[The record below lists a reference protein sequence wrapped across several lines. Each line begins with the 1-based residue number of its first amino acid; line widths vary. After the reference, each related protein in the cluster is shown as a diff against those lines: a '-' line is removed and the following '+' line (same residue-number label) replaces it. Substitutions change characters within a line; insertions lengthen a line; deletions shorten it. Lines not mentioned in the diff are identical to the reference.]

1 MKTEKKERDL
11 IYIGGD
17 VLMTNQQAYRK
28 SFIGEMNAM
37 KKDKTRVEKENVNK
51 NVDITQTKEFWST
64 LAVIS

>member
-1 MKTEKKERDL
+1 M
-11 IYIGGD
+11 I
-17 VLMTNQQAYRK
+17 NQQAYRK